1 MKNEYR
7 EPFYKRYL
15 THIIVGAVVLL
26 IILFSGNK
34 GLNMYDNLIDRFNAT
49 QDSLMEDSIY
59 KQDSLNKII
68 EQGKGNAIYWEDKWK
83 SSEIKNWR
91 LNEKIKKM
99 EISLN
104 VVDTVFISNAKRIS
118 RSSDRFYKTNDTIR

>member
-1 MKNEYR
+1 MKNEYK

-15 THIIVGAVVLL
+15 IQIIVGAVVLL

-49 QDSLMEDSIY
+49 QDSLMENSVY

>member
-49 QDSLMEDSIY
+49 QDSLMEDSVY